1 MMMLRKRTDWVSDL
15 AQKTALLLGFF
26 ILLLGVCRDVV
37 AALRLLCGLLRGLLF
52 LVGHDVL
59 LSQYQTVDVK
69 RCE

>member
-1 MMMLRKRTDWVSDL
+1 MGMLEKRTDWVSDL

-52 LVGHDVL
+52 LVGHDV
-59 LSQYQTVDVK
+59 
-69 RCE
+69 